1 MEFIGDILYNPLSR
15 EFKSTI
21 GAVEENENLILRILK
36 SEFADRAYLQIRHDE
51 DEYFYALK
59 GQEDGKYFRFDISL
73 NKTGIYFYYFEV
85 LYHDNGKQYVCPG
98 KYYQGELKNEITSY
112 FQLGVYEKDMQIPDL
127 QGKIIYQIF
136 PDRFAF
142 SDSIKKDVP
151 KDRVIHKSL
160 KDEPIWKLQNG
171 RMLNNDYYGG
181 DLKGIEESI
190 PYLKTLNV
198 SIIYLNPIFESHTNH
213 RYDTAN
219 YLKIDP
225 LLGTKEDFISLCK
238 TAHENSIKIIL
249 DGVFNHTGA
258 DSIYFN
264 KFNRYDTVGAYQSPK
279 SKYYSWFQ
287 FINWPDDYACWW
299 GFKSLPD
306 LNETNSDFIEYI
318 CGDNG
323 VLETWLD
330 AGADGFRL
338 DVADELPDE
347 FLKQLRKK
355 VKEVKKDAVII
366 GEVWEDAS
374 NKISYNQRKKY
385 LWGKELDSVM
395 NYPFRQAILDFI
407 MKDDVESA
415 VHRINTIIDHYPKK
429 IVDILMNLLGTHD
442 TVRIAT
448 ELTGHTVDL
457 NDRAKQVQVKLS
469 EDEIAIS
476 KRRLR
481 LAFTMSFT
489 LPGIPSIYYG
499 DETPMFG
506 YRDPFNRKPFEKP
519 NEDNELYKHL
529 KFLGRLRTEYS
540 CFKSGNLSF
549 ISAADG
555 VIAYSRKDEN
565 CEVVIILNRGDN
577 DIVYRLQEKYRDYNV
592 IVGKKID
599 DENIIVKAIDFII
612 LVK

>member
-1 MEFIGDILYNPLSR
+1 MYNPLSR

-21 GAVEENENLILRILK
+21 GAVAENENLILRILK

-51 DEYFYALK
+51 DEYFYSLK
-59 GQEDGKYFRFDISL
+59 GQEDGKYFRFDVSL

-85 LYHDNGKQYVCPG
+85 LYNDNGKQYVCPG

-142 SDSIKKDVP
+142 SDSTKKDVP

-160 KDEPIWKLQNG
+160 KDEPIWELQNG

-238 TAHENSIKIIL
+238 TAHENDIKIIL

-264 KFNRYDTVGAYQSPK
+264 KFNRYDTVGAYQSQK

-323 VLETWLD
+323 VLETWLE

-347 FLKQLRKK
+347 FLQILKKK

-407 MKDDVESA
+407 MKDNVESA

-457 NDRAKQVQVKLS
+457 NDRAKQVQVDLS

-540 CFKSGNLSF
+540 CFKSGKLSF

-577 DIVYRLQEKYRDYNV
+577 DIVYRLQEEYRDYNV

>member
-1 MEFIGDILYNPLSR
+1 MEFIGEILYNPLSR
-15 EFKSTI
+15 EFKSVI
-21 GAVEENENLILRILK
+21 GAVAEDENLILRILK
-36 SEFADRAYLQIRHDE
+36 SEFTDRAYLQIRHDE

-59 GQEDGKYFRFDISL
+59 GKEDGKYFRFDISL

-85 LYHDNGKQYVCPG
+85 LYHDNGKQFVCPG
-98 KYYQGELKNEITSY
+98 KYYQGELTNEITSY
-112 FQLGVYEKDMQIPDL
+112 FQLGVYDKDMQVPDL

-142 SDSIKKDVP
+142 SGSLKKDVP

-160 KDEPIWKLQNG
+160 EAEPIWELQNG

-181 DLKGIEESI
+181 DLKGIEKSV
-190 PYLKTLNV
+190 PYLKSLNV

-238 TAHENSIKIIL
+238 TAHENDIKIIL

-264 KFNRYDTVGAYQSPK
+264 KFNRYANVGAYQSPK

-323 VLETWLD
+323 VVETWLN

-347 FLKQLRKK
+347 FLQQLRKK

-374 NKISYNQRKKY
+374 NKISYNHRKKY
-385 LWGKELDSVM
+385 LWGEELDSVM
-395 NYPFRQAILDFI
+395 NYPFRLAILDFI
-407 MKDDVESA
+407 MNDDVESA
-415 VHRINTIIDHYPKK
+415 VYRIKTIIDHYPKK

-448 ELTGHTVDL
+448 ELTGHRVDL
-457 NDRAKQVQVKLS
+457 NDRAKQVQVKLRK
-469 EDEIAIS
+469 EEIDIA

-529 KFLGRLRTEYS
+529 KFLGNLRSEYS
-540 CFKSGNLSF
+540 CFKSGKLSF

-565 CEVVIILNRGDN
+565 CEVIIIANRGDN
-577 DIVYRLQEKYRDYNV
+577 DIVYRLQEEYRDYNV
-592 IVGKKID
+592 IVGEKID

>member
-142 SDSIKKDVP
+142 SDSTKKDVP

-160 KDEPIWKLQNG
+160 KDEPIWELQNG

-238 TAHENSIKIIL
+238 TAHENDIKIIL

-347 FLKQLRKK
+347 FLQQLRKK

-429 IVDILMNLLGTHD
+429 IVEILMNLLGTHD

-519 NEDNELYKHL
+519 NEDNELYRHL

-540 CFKSGNLSF
+540 CFKSGKLSF

-577 DIVYRLQEKYRDYNV
+577 DIVYRLQEEYRDYNV

>member
-1 MEFIGDILYNPLSR
+1 MYNPLSR

-59 GQEDGKYFRFDISL
+59 GQEDGKYFRFDVSL

-127 QGKIIYQIF
+127 QGNIIYQIF

-142 SDSIKKDVP
+142 SDSTKKDVP

-160 KDEPIWKLQNG
+160 KDEPIWELQNG

-181 DLKGIEESI
+181 DLNGIEESI

-238 TAHENSIKIIL
+238 TAHENDIKIIL

-323 VLETWLD
+323 VLETWLK

-347 FLKQLRKK
+347 FLQILRKK

-529 KFLGRLRTEYS
+529 KFVGRLRTEYS
-540 CFKSGNLSF
+540 CFKSGKLSF

-577 DIVYRLQEKYRDYNV
+577 DIVYRLQEEYRDYNV

>member
-59 GQEDGKYFRFDISL
+59 GQEDGKYFRFDVSL

-85 LYHDNGKQYVCPG
+85 LYNDNGKQYVCPG

-127 QGKIIYQIF
+127 QGNIIYQIF

-142 SDSIKKDVP
+142 SDSTKKDVP

-160 KDEPIWKLQNG
+160 KDEPIWELQNG

-238 TAHENSIKIIL
+238 TAHENDIKIIL

-323 VLETWLD
+323 VLETWLE

-347 FLKQLRKK
+347 FLQILRKK

-407 MKDDVESA
+407 MKDDAESA

-457 NDRAKQVQVKLS
+457 NDRAKQVQVELS

-476 KRRLR
+476 NRRLR

-540 CFKSGNLSF
+540 CFKSGKLSF
-549 ISAADG
+549 VSAADG

>member
-21 GAVEENENLILRILK
+21 GAVAENENLILRILK

-51 DEYFYALK
+51 DEYFYSLK
-59 GQEDGKYFRFDISL
+59 GQEDGKYFRFDVSL

-85 LYHDNGKQYVCPG
+85 LYNDNGKQYVCPG

-142 SDSIKKDVP
+142 SDSTKKDVP

-160 KDEPIWKLQNG
+160 KDEPIWELQNG

-238 TAHENSIKIIL
+238 TAHENDIKIIL

-264 KFNRYDTVGAYQSPK
+264 KFNRYDTVGAYQSQK

-323 VLETWLD
+323 VLETWLE

-347 FLKQLRKK
+347 FLQILKKK

-407 MKDDVESA
+407 MKDNVESA

-457 NDRAKQVQVKLS
+457 NDRAKQVQVDLS

-540 CFKSGNLSF
+540 CFKSGKLSF

-577 DIVYRLQEKYRDYNV
+577 DIVYRLQEEYRDYNV

>member
-98 KYYQGELKNEITSY
+98 KYYQGELKSEITSY
-112 FQLGVYEKDMQIPDL
+112 FQLGVYEKDIQIPDL

-142 SDSIKKDVP
+142 SDSTKKDVP

-160 KDEPIWKLQNG
+160 KDEPIWELQNG

-238 TAHENSIKIIL
+238 TAHENDIKIIL

-323 VLETWLD
+323 VLETWLE

-347 FLKQLRKK
+347 FLQILRKK

-448 ELTGHTVDL
+448 KLTGHTVDL
-457 NDRAKQVQVKLS
+457 NDRAKQVQVELS

-540 CFKSGNLSF
+540 CFKSGKLSF

-577 DIVYRLQEKYRDYNV
+577 DMVYRLQEKYRDYNV

>member
-59 GQEDGKYFRFDISL
+59 GQEDEKYFRFDISL

-98 KYYQGELKNEITSY
+98 KYYQGELKNEKTSY

-142 SDSIKKDVP
+142 SDSTKKDVP

-160 KDEPIWKLQNG
+160 KDEPIWELQNG

-198 SIIYLNPIFESHTNH
+198 SIIYLNPIFESHSNH

-225 LLGTKEDFISLCK
+225 LLGTNEDFISLCK
-238 TAHENSIKIIL
+238 TAHKNDIKIIL

-323 VLETWLD
+323 VLETWLE

-347 FLKQLRKK
+347 FLQILRKK

-407 MKDDVESA
+407 MKDNVESA

-457 NDRAKQVQVKLS
+457 NDRAKQVQVELS

-540 CFKSGNLSF
+540 CFKSGKLSF

-565 CEVVIILNRGDN
+565 REVVIILNRGDN

>member
-1 MEFIGDILYNPLSR
+1 MYNPLSR

-59 GQEDGKYFRFDISL
+59 GQEDGKYFRFDVSL

-160 KDEPIWKLQNG
+160 KDEPIWELQNG
-171 RMLNNDYYGG
+171 RMLNNDYYSG

-238 TAHENSIKIIL
+238 TAHENDIKIIL

-264 KFNRYDTVGAYQSPK
+264 KFNRYDTVGAYQSTK

-323 VLETWLD
+323 VLETWLE

-347 FLKQLRKK
+347 FLQILRKK

-407 MKDDVESA
+407 MKDNVESA

-448 ELTGHTVDL
+448 ELTGHTIDL
-457 NDRAKQVQVKLS
+457 NDRAKQVQVELS

-540 CFKSGNLSF
+540 CFKSGKLSF

>member
-85 LYHDNGKQYVCPG
+85 IYHDNGKQYVCPG

-112 FQLGVYEKDMQIPDL
+112 FQLGVYEKGMQVPDL

-151 KDRVIHKSL
+151 KNRVIHKSL
-160 KDEPIWKLQNG
+160 KDEPIWELQNG

-238 TAHENSIKIIL
+238 TAHKNDIKIIL

-347 FLKQLRKK
+347 FLKKLRKK

-415 VHRINTIIDHYPKK
+415 VNRINTIIDHYPKK
-429 IVDILMNLLGTHD
+429 IVNILMNLLGTHD

-448 ELTGHTVDL
+448 ELTGHKVDL
-457 NDRAKQVQVKLS
+457 NDRAKQVHVKLS

-540 CFKSGNLSF
+540 CFKSGKLSF

-577 DIVYRLQEKYRDYNV
+577 DIVYRLQEEYRNYNV

-599 DENIIVKAIDFII
+599 DGNIIVKAIDFII

>member
-1 MEFIGDILYNPLSR
+1 MYNPLSR

-59 GQEDGKYFRFDISL
+59 GQEDGKYFRFDVSL

-127 QGKIIYQIF
+127 QGNIIYQIF

-160 KDEPIWKLQNG
+160 KDEPIWELQNS

-238 TAHENSIKIIL
+238 TAHENDIKIIL

-347 FLKQLRKK
+347 FLQQLRNK

-407 MKDDVESA
+407 MKDNVESA
-415 VHRINTIIDHYPKK
+415 VHQINTIIDHYPKK

-457 NDRAKQVQVKLS
+457 NDRAKQVQVDLS

-540 CFKSGNLSF
+540 CFKSGKLSF

>member
-59 GQEDGKYFRFDISL
+59 GQEDGKYFRFDVSL

-142 SDSIKKDVP
+142 SDSTKKDVP

-160 KDEPIWKLQNG
+160 KDEPIWELQNG

-238 TAHENSIKIIL
+238 TAHENDIKIIL

-323 VLETWLD
+323 VLETWLK

-347 FLKQLRKK
+347 FLQILRKK

-519 NEDNELYKHL
+519 NEDNELYRHL

-540 CFKSGNLSF
+540 CFKSGKLSF

-577 DIVYRLQEKYRDYNV
+577 DIVYRLQEEYRDYNV

>member
-36 SEFADRAYLQIRHDE
+36 SEFADIAYLQIRHDE

-59 GQEDGKYFRFDISL
+59 GQEDGKYFRFDVSL

-85 LYHDNGKQYVCPG
+85 LYNDNGKQYVCPG

-112 FQLGVYEKDMQIPDL
+112 FQLGVYKKDMQIPDL

-142 SDSIKKDVP
+142 SDSTKKDVP

-160 KDEPIWKLQNG
+160 KDEPIWELQNG

-219 YLKIDP
+219 YLKIDL

-238 TAHENSIKIIL
+238 TAHENDIKIIL

-323 VLETWLD
+323 VLETWLE

-347 FLKQLRKK
+347 FLQILRKK

-457 NDRAKQVQVKLS
+457 NDRAKQVQVELS

-489 LPGIPSIYYG
+489 LPGIPTIYYG

-540 CFKSGNLSF
+540 CFKSGKLSF

-577 DIVYRLQEKYRDYNV
+577 DIVYRLQEEYRDYNV

>member
-36 SEFADRAYLQIRHDE
+36 SEFADIAYLQIRHDE

-59 GQEDGKYFRFDISL
+59 GQEDGKYFRFDVSL

-85 LYHDNGKQYVCPG
+85 LYNDNGKQYVCPG

-142 SDSIKKDVP
+142 SDSTKKDVP

-160 KDEPIWKLQNG
+160 KDEPIWELQNG

-238 TAHENSIKIIL
+238 TAHENDIKIIL

-264 KFNRYDTVGAYQSPK
+264 KFNRYDTVGAYQNPK

-323 VLETWLD
+323 VLETWLE

-347 FLKQLRKK
+347 FLQILRKK

-457 NDRAKQVQVKLS
+457 NDRAKQVQVELS

-489 LPGIPSIYYG
+489 LPGIPTIYYG

-540 CFKSGNLSF
+540 CFKSGKLSF

-577 DIVYRLQEKYRDYNV
+577 DIVYRLQEEYRDYNV

>member
-142 SDSIKKDVP
+142 SDSTKKDVP

-160 KDEPIWKLQNG
+160 KDEPIWELQNG

-238 TAHENSIKIIL
+238 TAHENDIKIIL

-264 KFNRYDTVGAYQSPK
+264 KFNRYDTVGAYQSQK

-323 VLETWLD
+323 VLETWLE

-347 FLKQLRKK
+347 FLQILRKK

-407 MKDDVESA
+407 MKDDAESA

-457 NDRAKQVQVKLS
+457 NDRAKQVQVELS

-476 KRRLR
+476 NRRLR

-540 CFKSGNLSF
+540 CFKSGKLSF

>member
-36 SEFADRAYLQIRHDE
+36 SEFVDRAYLQIRHDE

-59 GQEDGKYFRFDISL
+59 GQEDGKYFRFDVSL

-85 LYHDNGKQYVCPG
+85 LYNDNGKQYVCPG

-142 SDSIKKDVP
+142 SDSTKKDVP

-160 KDEPIWKLQNG
+160 KDEPIWELQNG

-238 TAHENSIKIIL
+238 TAHENDIKIIL

-323 VLETWLD
+323 VLETWLE

-347 FLKQLRKK
+347 FLQILRKK

-407 MKDDVESA
+407 MKDNVESA

-457 NDRAKQVQVKLS
+457 NDRAKQVQVELS

-529 KFLGRLRTEYS
+529 KFLGRLRIEYS
-540 CFKSGNLSF
+540 CFKSGKLSF

>member
-142 SDSIKKDVP
+142 SDSKKKDVP

-330 AGADGFRL
+330 AGSDGFRL
-338 DVADELPDE
+338 DVADELTDE

-540 CFKSGNLSF
+540 CFKSGKLSF

-592 IVGKKID
+592 VVGKKID

>member
-1 MEFIGDILYNPLSR
+1 MYNPLSR

-59 GQEDGKYFRFDISL
+59 GQEDGKYFRFDVSL

-160 KDEPIWKLQNG
+160 KDEPIWELQNG
-171 RMLNNDYYGG
+171 RMLNNDYYSG

-238 TAHENSIKIIL
+238 TAHENDIKIIL

-323 VLETWLD
+323 VLETWLE

-347 FLKQLRKK
+347 FLQILRKK

-407 MKDDVESA
+407 MKDNVESA

-448 ELTGHTVDL
+448 ELTGHTIDL
-457 NDRAKQVQVKLS
+457 NDRAKQVQVELS

-540 CFKSGNLSF
+540 CFKSGKLSF